1 MNKSDLA
8 DRIAGKHGLSKAS
21 AKRIV
26 DDVFDDIGDAL
37 ASGKDVA
44 IDRFGKFRTSMRKA
58 RKGLNPRTGKP
69 ITIKASKN
77 AAFKAAKR
85 LKDRINK

>member
-1 MNKSDLA
+1 MNKSELA
-8 DRIAGKHGLSKAS
+8 NRIAGKHGLSKAK
-21 AKRIV
+21 AKQII
-26 DDVFDDIGDAL
+26 DDVFDDITDVL

-44 IDRFGKFRTSMRKA
+44 IDRFGKFRTSARKA
-58 RKGLNPRTGKP
+58 RQGLNPRTRKP

>member
-1 MNKSDLA
+1 MNKSELA
-8 DRIAGKHGLSKAS
+8 DRIAGKHGLTKAG

-26 DDVFDDIGDAL
+26 DDVFDDIGAAL

-44 IDRFGKFRTSMRKA
+44 IDRFGKFRTSVRKA

-69 ITIKASKN
+69 ITIAASKN
-77 AAFKAAKR
+77 AAFKAAKG